1 MLCAVTAGVIR
12 QKRQSQRQSGNIRPK
27 SFDNTASP
35 EGRISTITMMP
46 SQDGFSTTG
55 DNLLQPPDKANGST
69 RTRQRQS
76 SPARKL
82 GMTRKQKD
90 RRDFKDDEN
99 PDAKEKRHKAQ
110 ELKPLYKELLYTI
123 THKLGKPSSP
133 EVFTDNQLFQYIREA
148 FCMTDDEHQNLTE
161 KVQTTEPPVYCLMA
175 TVKEAKGILGK
186 DISGFSDP
194 YCLLTIL
201 VVEKESRHQ
210 GGKPKPSKAVVK
222 DAVSDEVVYTTDTKK
237 QTLNPIWN
245 QSFVMKFEDTSRSS
259 FHLEMW
265 DKDEEV
271 SLAQKLEEIR
281 TNFQGLRR
289 MIKDAKKEKGQDD
302 FLGSIVLKLKDLH
315 CTEDSWYILEPR
327 TETYPD
333 RGHCHLQLKF
343 IHKERDGT
351 LSAGRSAYVNYCGM
365 LQQFVQ
371 SHISKQQGSGPWK
384 GDLCGEG
391 QTLLELYA
399 TQNDLSPF
407 LQDLAKWV
415 AYSKLYQSLE
425 VHSSVLLQQ
434 LTSIEYH
441 WHQQELP
448 YQQKQEL
455 GDSLHGFLQ
464 YGLCLVAKY
473 RDIFPP
479 TQDATG
485 RLHTLLR
492 ILCQICKTRAFQK
505 LNPAQFDLHHE
516 VNEAVHT
523 GTQEWFTI
531 KKGLHQPMT
540 KDLTDT
546 VGALSRL
553 IGEVQEDIKHNKDS
567 WNRVFVSA
575 VQVDVFT
582 IVYQKLDS
590 LLAEEVRHTLSLVE
604 GEMDQSLANS
614 LFPLYL
620 SLQAIHKDK
629 AFLQKR
635 GKPLELTNFHEGF
648 REALPYWL
656 NKAFSTTQD
665 RVERAVQLDQLQP
678 LQSGAVPI
686 KHSSSAVDL
695 VACVQPICQL
705 WEQLSWPDPEEAFM
719 LMVKITEDVCKIVVN
734 YCRILKKRVREL
746 SENSDH
752 GSAVNMLCV
761 VVNDLEH
768 LRSVLT
774 RLPQQLNW
782 PGLRERTLHVI
793 GDSQFH
799 NVLPS
804 QLQHTQGVLNR
815 EIRSALETVGQK
827 LNSDIETYVRSMSTR
842 RRLPSKSTEDAVVPL
857 MKYMEKEL
865 QYMNENLVQES
876 FNSLL
881 TPLWINSLRTI
892 YQVATQPRQEDG
904 LMVFCQR
911 LKYTLLC
918 LEQCFH
924 AEGNGLPIETLHT
937 DDYKI
942 LKAHLT
948 HNSLNSQQLIE
959 KFLERKVWEQKVYSG
974 EKYGAVTILASYRRS
989 DHRLRLEILNAAN
1002 LIPMDS
1008 NGFSDPFV
1016 QLCLEPHHVFPE
1028 VEVRST
1034 QIKNC
1039 DLNPLFDE
1047 AFEFMVSVEQC
1058 QAAGACLVVSV
1069 FDYDKLRTDD
1079 FEGEAFLALK
1089 AVPGVG
1095 GETGDKQGYQ
1105 PDPSPAQIRLPLM
1118 HPKPNDD
1125 SILKLLETRKG
1136 EREAQVFVKKR
1147 RQKEKQSQEGKQP

>member
-1 MLCAVTAGVIR
+1 
-12 QKRQSQRQSGNIRPK
+12 
-27 SFDNTASP
+27 
-35 EGRISTITMMP
+35 MMP
-46 SQDGFSTTG
+46 SQDGLSTIG
-55 DNLLQPPDKANGST
+55 DNLLQPPDQAST
-69 RTRQRQS
+69 
-76 SPARKL
+76 KL
-82 GMTRKQKD
+82 CHNRMGMYFQ
-90 RRDFKDDEN
+90 DFKENEN
-99 PDAKEKRHKAQ
+99 PEEKEKRHKEQ

-123 THKLGKPSSP
+123 IHKLGKPASA
-133 EVFTDNQLFQYIREA
+133 EVFTDNQLHQYIREA
-148 FCMTDDEHQNLTE
+148 FSMAEDEHQSLTE
-161 KVQTTEPPVYCLMA
+161 RVQNTEPPVYCLMA

-201 VVEKESRHQ
+201 EDEKESKTRRSRS
-210 GGKPKPSKAVVK
+210 KPRKAVVK
-222 DAVSDEVVYTTDTKK
+222 DAVSDEEVYTTETKK

-245 QSFVMKFEDTSRSS
+245 QTFVLEFEETDGAS
-259 FHLEMW
+259 FHMEMW
-265 DKDEEV
+265 DRDEEV

-281 TNFQGLRR
+281 TNFHGLRR
-289 MIKDAKKEKGQDD
+289 MIKDAKKLKGQDD
-302 FLGSIVLKLKDLH
+302 FLGNIVLRLKDLH
-315 CTEDSWYILEPR
+315 CTEDNWYVLEPR

-343 IHKERDGT
+343 THKERDGT
-351 LSAGRSAYVNYCGM
+351 LSAGRSAYVNYCGI

-425 VHSSVLLQQ
+425 VDSSLLLQQ

-479 TQDATG
+479 TQDANP
-485 RLHTLLR
+485 RLRTLLR
-492 ILCQICKTRAFQK
+492 ILSQICKTRAFQK
-505 LNPAQFDLHHE
+505 LNPAQFDLHDE
-516 VNEAVHT
+516 VNDAVHS
-523 GTQEWFTI
+523 GTQEWFSI

-540 KDLTDT
+540 KDMTET
-546 VGALSRL
+546 VSALSRL

-590 LLAEEVRHTLSLVE
+590 LLAGEVRDTLNQLE
-604 GEMDQSLANS
+604 GKMEQSLANG

-629 AFLQKR
+629 AFLQKSV
-635 GKPLELTNFHEGF
+635 KLLELTNFHEGF

-665 RVERAVQLDQLQP
+665 RVERAVQVDQLQP
-678 LQSGAVPI
+678 LQSGMVPI

-719 LMVKITEDVCKIVVN
+719 LMRRLGLAGVG
-734 YCRILKKRVREL
+734 RHL
-746 SENSDH
+746 
-752 GSAVNMLCV
+752 
-761 VVNDLEH
+761 VNDLEH

-782 PGLRERTLHVI
+782 AALRERTRHVI
-793 GDSQFH
+793 GDPQFH

-804 QLQHTQGVLNR
+804 QLQHAQGVLSR
-815 EIRSALETVGQK
+815 EIRSALETVGRK

-842 RRLPSKSTEDAVVPL
+842 HRLPSKSTEDAVVPL
-857 MKYMEKEL
+857 MKYLEKEL
-865 QYMNENLVQES
+865 QYMNENLVQEN

-881 TPLWINSLRTI
+881 TPLWTNSIRTL
-892 YQVATQPRQEDG
+892 YQVATQQKQEGG

-911 LKYTLLC
+911 LQYTLQC
-918 LEQCFH
+918 LEQCFY
-924 AEGNGLPIETLHT
+924 AEGNGLPLETLHT
-937 DDYKI
+937 DDYKT
-942 LKAHLT
+942 LKSHLT
-948 HNSLNSQQLIE
+948 HNSLNCQQLIE
-959 KFLERKVWEQKVYSG
+959 KFLDRKVWEQKVYSG
-974 EKYGAVTILASYRRS
+974 EKYGAVTLIASYRRS
-989 DHRLRLEILNAAN
+989 DLRLRVEVLNAAN
-1002 LIPMDS
+1002 LLPMDS
-1008 NGFSDPFV
+1008 NGSSDPFV
-1016 QLCLEPHHVFPE
+1016 QLCLEPRHVFPE
-1028 VEVRST
+1028 VEPRTT

-1058 QAAGACLVVSV
+1058 QAAGACLVVTV
-1069 FDYDKLRTDD
+1069 LDYDTLRTDD
-1079 FEGEAFLALK
+1079 FEGEAFLALR

-1095 GETGDKQGYQ
+1095 GEPGHQ
-1105 PDPSPAQIRLPLM
+1105 PDPSPAQIRLPLT

-1125 SILKLLETRKG
+1125 SILKLLESRRG

-1147 RQKEKQSQEGKQP
+1147 RQREKQSQEEKQ

>member
-1 MLCAVTAGVIR
+1 M
-12 QKRQSQRQSGNIRPK
+12 SHQRGAFGCS
-27 SFDNTASP
+27 
-35 EGRISTITMMP
+35 STSAMMP
-46 SQDGFSTTG
+46 SQDGISTTG
-55 DNLLQPPDKANGST
+55 DNLLQPPDQTCGST
-69 RTRQRQS
+69 RNRQRQS

-90 RRDFKDDEN
+90 RRDFKENEN
-99 PDAKEKRHKAQ
+99 PEEKEKRHKEQ

-123 THKLGKPSSP
+123 THMLGKPASA
-133 EVFTDNQLFQYIREA
+133 EVFTDNQLHQYIREA
-148 FCMTDDEHQNLTE
+148 FSMAVDEHQSLTE
-161 KVQTTEPPVYCLMA
+161 RVQSTEPPVYCLMA

-186 DISGFSDP
+186 DVSGFSDP

-201 VVEKESRHQ
+201 EDEKESRTRRSR
-210 GGKPKPSKAVVK
+210 PKPRKAVVK
-222 DAVSDEVVYTTDTKK
+222 DAVSDEKVFTTDTKI

-245 QSFVMKFEDTSRSS
+245 QTFVLEFEDTAGAS
-259 FHLEMW
+259 FHIEMW

-281 TNFQGLRR
+281 TNFHGLRR
-289 MIKDAKKEKGQDD
+289 MFKDAKKEKGQDD
-302 FLGSIVLKLKDLH
+302 FLGSIVLRLKDLH
-315 CTEDSWYILEPR
+315 FTEDNWYVLEPR

-333 RGHCHLQLKF
+333 RGQCHLQLKF

-351 LSAGRSAYVNYCGM
+351 LSAGRSAYVNYCGI

-384 GDLCGEG
+384 GELCGEG

-399 TQNDLSPF
+399 TQNNLSPF

-425 VHSSVLLQQ
+425 VDSSVLLQQ

-448 YQQKQEL
+448 HQQKQEL

-479 TQDATG
+479 TQDATT

-492 ILCQICKTRAFQK
+492 ILSQVCKTQAFQK
-505 LNPAQFDLHHE
+505 LNPAQFDLHDE
-516 VNEAVHT
+516 VNEAVHS

-540 KDLTDT
+540 KDLTET
-546 VGALSRL
+546 VSALSRL
-553 IGEVQEDIKHNKDS
+553 IGEVQQDIKHNKDS

-582 IVYQKLDS
+582 VVYQKLDS
-590 LLAEEVRHTLSLVE
+590 LLAGEVRDTLRLLE
-604 GEMDQSLANS
+604 GEMEQSLANS

-620 SLQAIHKDK
+620 SLQVIHKDK

-635 GKPLELTNFHEGF
+635 GNLLELTNFHEGF

-656 NKAFSTTQD
+656 NKAFSTTLE
-665 RVERAVQLDQLQP
+665 RVERAVQVDQLQP
-678 LQSGAVPI
+678 LQSGPVPI

-719 LMVKITEDVCKIVVN
+719 LMVKLTEDVCKIVVN
-734 YCRILKKRVREL
+734 YCRILKDRVREL

-752 GSAVNMLCV
+752 GIAVNMLCV

-782 PGLRERTLHVI
+782 AGLRERTLQVI
-793 GDSQFH
+793 GDPQFH

-804 QLQHTQGVLNR
+804 QLQHAHGVLNK
-815 EIRSALETVGQK
+815 EIRSALETVGRK
-827 LNSDIETYVRSMSTR
+827 LNSDIAMYVRSMSTR
-842 RRLPSKSTEDAVVPL
+842 CRIPSKSTEEAVVPL
-857 MKYMEKEL
+857 IQYLEREL
-865 QYMNENLVQES
+865 QYMNENLVQEN

-881 TPLWINSLRTI
+881 TPLWTNSIRTL
-892 YQVATQPRQEDG
+892 YQVATQQKQEEG

-911 LKYTLLC
+911 LQYTLQC

-924 AEGNGLPIETLHT
+924 AEGNGLPLDTLHT

-948 HNSLNSQQLIE
+948 HNSLNCQQLIE
-959 KFLERKVWEQKVYSG
+959 KFLDRKVWEQKVYSG
-974 EKYGAVTILASYRRS
+974 EKYGAVTLIASYRRS
-989 DHRLRLEILNAAN
+989 DHRLRVEVLNAAN
-1002 LIPMDS
+1002 LLPMDS
-1008 NGFSDPFV
+1008 NGSSDPFV
-1016 QLCLEPHHVFPE
+1016 QLCLEPRHVFSE
-1028 VEVRST
+1028 VEPRTT

-1058 QAAGACLVVSV
+1058 QAAGACLVVTV
-1069 FDYDKLRTDD
+1069 LDYDTLRTDD

-1095 GETGDKQGYQ
+1095 GGSGDGQGHQ
-1105 PDPSPAQIRLPLM
+1105 PDPSPAQIRLPLI

-1125 SILKLLETRKG
+1125 SILKLLESRRG

-1147 RQKEKQSQEGKQP
+1147 RQREKQSQEGKQQ

>member
-1 MLCAVTAGVIR
+1 
-12 QKRQSQRQSGNIRPK
+12 
-27 SFDNTASP
+27 
-35 EGRISTITMMP
+35 MMP
-46 SQDGFSTTG
+46 NQDGFSKKG
-55 DNLLQPPDKANGST
+55 ENLLQPPDQISGST
-69 RTRQRQS
+69 RVRQRQI
-76 SPARKL
+76 SPGRKL

-99 PDAKEKRHKAQ
+99 PEEKEKKHKEL

-133 EVFTDNQLFQYIREA
+133 EVFTDNHLRQYIREA
-148 FCMTDDEHQNLTE
+148 FCMTEDEHESLTE
-161 KVQTTEPPVYCLMA
+161 KVQSTEPPVYCLMA

-186 DISGFSDP
+186 DVSGFSDP

-201 VVEKESRHQ
+201 EDEKECKTHR
-210 GGKPKPSKAVVK
+210 GKPKPCKAMVK
-222 DAVSDEVVYTTDTKK
+222 DAVSDEEIYTTDTKK

-245 QSFVMKFEDTSRSS
+245 QTFVMKFEDTTRAS

-265 DKDEEV
+265 DRDEEV

-281 TNFQGLRR
+281 TNFHGLRR

-315 CTEDSWYILEPR
+315 CTDDNWYILEPR

-333 RGHCHLQLKF
+333 RGQCHLQLKF

-351 LSAGRSAYVNYCGM
+351 LSAGRSPYVNYCGI

-384 GDLCGEG
+384 GELCGEG
-391 QTLLELYA
+391 QSLLELYA

-479 TQDATG
+479 TQDATS

-492 ILCQICKTRAFQK
+492 ILCQICKTQAFQK
-505 LNPAQFDLHHE
+505 LNPAQFDLHEE
-516 VNEAVHT
+516 VNEAVDA

-540 KDLTDT
+540 KDLTET
-546 VGALSRL
+546 VSALSRL

-590 LLAEEVRHTLSLVE
+590 LLAEEVRHTLSLLE
-604 GEMDQSLANS
+604 GEMEQSLANS

-635 GKPLELTNFHEGF
+635 GKLLELTCFHEDF

-665 RVERAVQLDQLQP
+665 RVERAVQVDQLQP

-719 LMVKITEDVCKIVVN
+719 LMVKLTEDVCKIVVN
-734 YCRILKKRVREL
+734 YCRILKERVREL

-782 PGLRERTLHVI
+782 AGLRERTRHVI
-793 GDSQFH
+793 GDSQFQ

-804 QLQHTQGVLNR
+804 QLQHAQSVLNR

-857 MKYMEKEL
+857 MKYLEREL
-865 QYMNENLVQES
+865 QYMNENLVQEN

-881 TPLWINSLRTI
+881 TPLWINSLRTL
-892 YQVATQPRQEDG
+892 YQVATQPRQDEG

-911 LKYTLLC
+911 LKYTLQC

-924 AEGNGLPIETLHT
+924 ADGNGLPPETLHT
-937 DDYKI
+937 DDYRI

-974 EKYGAVTILASYRRS
+974 EKYGAVTIIASYRRS
-989 DHRLRLEILNAAN
+989 DHRLRVEVLNAAN

-1028 VEVRST
+1028 VELRST

-1047 AFEFMVSVEQC
+1047 AFEFLVSVEQC

-1095 GETGDKQGYQ
+1095 GGSEDKQESR

-1125 SILKLLETRKG
+1125 SILKLLESRKG

-1147 RQKEKQSQEGKQP
+1147 RQREKQSQEGKQP